1 MVRKKT
7 NIQKESFFQ
16 AGQEL
21 LQKVRQN
28 EAVSD
33 ADVWAAWKRLE
44 ARLDREHT
52 RKLRIRYGW
61 SALAASVA
69 LLLAVGV
76 GFWVTER
83 DDSAVSL
90 SLLDKEVPALNENEV
105 VLIAQNDRMQLKD
118 ESSVVYGEDGQADLK
133 EQVVKK
139 VSEPETKKEE
149 ETKINQIV
157 VPKGRKVDITF
168 SDGTKMYVNAG
179 SRVIYPALFAK
190 DKREIVV
197 EGEVYLDVRKDP
209 SRPFIVKTKEFE
221 VKVLGTQFNVCA
233 YEEDAESSVVLVEG
247 KVEVQTEMGNGKTTL
262 APNQLI
268 AVSEGGISVKVCHR
282 SQRRSFDYYIH
293 SNQRLAIRVF
303 YITRDGDFPF
313 LLHNRNWV
321 IFPYR
326 FFFTHNDLTVIYDI
340 LNICSVKHLVQ
351 DVFHT
356 PVCHIDIHFP
366 VQVDIRTVIH
376 KNKLT
381 VLLDVGKYIFDTA
394 SIHLDGQPC

>member
-21 LQKVRQN
+21 LQKVRKS
-28 EAVSD
+28 ETVCD
-33 ADVWAAWKRLE
+33 ADVRASWKRLE
-44 ARLDREHT
+44 ARLDRERT

-139 VSEPETKKEE
+139 VSEPETKKKE

-247 KVEVQTEMGNGKTTL
+247 KVEVQTETGNGKTTL

-268 AVSEGGISVKVCHR
+268 AVSEGGTSVKEV
-282 SQRRSFDYYIH
+282 
-293 SNQRLAIRVF
+293 
-303 YITRDGDFPF
+303 
-313 LLHNRNWV
+313 
-321 IFPYR
+321 
-326 FFFTHNDLTVIYDI
+326 
-340 LNICSVKHLVQ
+340 
-351 DVFHT
+351 DVFEYICWKDNMMLLNNRTVGEVAERLSRHYGRSI
-356 PVCHIDIHFP
+356 VCEADVENIPISGKLDLREETEDVVNILCQSLYLAYHIDENNRI
-366 VQVDIRTVIH
+366 V
-376 KNKLT
+376 LT
-381 VLLDVGKYIFDTA
+381 KK
-394 SIHLDGQPC
+394 

>member
-21 LQKVRQN
+21 LQKVRKS
-28 EAVSD
+28 ETVCD
-33 ADVWAAWKRLE
+33 ADVRASWKRLE
-44 ARLDREHT
+44 VRLDRERT

-61 SALAASVA
+61 SAVAASVA

-221 VKVLGTQFNVCA
+221 VKVLGIQKDPSRPFIVKTKEFEVKVLGTQFNVCA
-233 YEEDAESSVVLVEG
+233 YEEDSEASVVLVEG
-247 KVEVQTEMGNGKTTL
+247 KVEVQTETGNGKTTL

-268 AVSEGGISVKVCHR
+268 AVSEGGTSVKEV
-282 SQRRSFDYYIH
+282 
-293 SNQRLAIRVF
+293 
-303 YITRDGDFPF
+303 
-313 LLHNRNWV
+313 
-321 IFPYR
+321 
-326 FFFTHNDLTVIYDI
+326 
-340 LNICSVKHLVQ
+340 
-351 DVFHT
+351 DVFEYICWKDNMMLLNNRTVGEVIERLSRHYGRSI
-356 PVCHIDIHFP
+356 VCEADVENIPISGKLDLREETEDVVNILCQSLYLAYHIDENNRI
-366 VQVDIRTVIH
+366 V
-376 KNKLT
+376 LT
-381 VLLDVGKYIFDTA
+381 KK
-394 SIHLDGQPC
+394 

>member
-28 EAVSD
+28 EAMSD
-33 ADVWAAWKRLE
+33 TDVQASWKRLE
-44 ARLDREHT
+44 ARLNRKRA

-61 SALAASVA
+61 SAVAASVA

-197 EGEVYLDVRKDP
+197 EGEVYLDVQKDP

-233 YEEDAESSVVLVEG
+233 YEEDSEASVVLVEG
-247 KVEVQTEMGNGKTTL
+247 KVEVQTETSKEKT
-262 APNQLI
+262 
-268 AVSEGGISVKVCHR
+268 
-282 SQRRSFDYYIH
+282 
-293 SNQRLAIRVF
+293 
-303 YITRDGDFPF
+303 
-313 LLHNRNWV
+313 
-321 IFPYR
+321 
-326 FFFTHNDLTVIYDI
+326 
-340 LNICSVKHLVQ
+340 
-351 DVFHT
+351 
-356 PVCHIDIHFP
+356 
-366 VQVDIRTVIH
+366 
-376 KNKLT
+376 
-381 VLLDVGKYIFDTA
+381 
-394 SIHLDGQPC
+394 

>member
-44 ARLDREHT
+44 ARLDRERT

-61 SALAASVA
+61 SAVAASVA

-83 DDSAVSL
+83 DDVFVLGDMFYRKKEGVEEILKKLKGRKHLIIGNHDYSWMKSIELRKYFVETET
-90 SLLDKEVPALNENEV
+90 LL
-105 VLIAQNDRMQLKD
+105 VL
-118 ESSVVYGEDGQADLK
+118 
-133 EQVVKK
+133 
-139 VSEPETKKEE
+139 KEE

-197 EGEVYLDVRKDP
+197 EGEVYLDVQKDP

-233 YEEDAESSVVLVEG
+233 YEEDSEASVVLVEG
-247 KVEVQTEMGNGKTTL
+247 KVEVQTETGNEKTTL

-268 AVSEGGISVKVCHR
+268 AVSEGGTSVKEV
-282 SQRRSFDYYIH
+282 
-293 SNQRLAIRVF
+293 
-303 YITRDGDFPF
+303 
-313 LLHNRNWV
+313 
-321 IFPYR
+321 
-326 FFFTHNDLTVIYDI
+326 
-340 LNICSVKHLVQ
+340 
-351 DVFHT
+351 DVFEYICWKDNMMLLNNRTVGEVVERLSRHYGRSI
-356 PVCHIDIHFP
+356 VCEADVENIPISGKLDLREETEDVVNILCQSLYLAYHIDENNRI
-366 VQVDIRTVIH
+366 V
-376 KNKLT
+376 LT
-381 VLLDVGKYIFDTA
+381 KK
-394 SIHLDGQPC
+394 

>member
-21 LQKVRQN
+21 LQKVRKS
-28 EAVSD
+28 ETVCD
-33 ADVWAAWKRLE
+33 ADVRASWKRLE
-44 ARLDREHT
+44 ARLDRERT

-139 VSEPETKKEE
+139 VSEPETKK
-149 ETKINQIV
+149 N
-157 VPKGRKVDITF
+157 
-168 SDGTKMYVNAG
+168 NAG

-233 YEEDAESSVVLVEG
+233 YEEDSEASVVLVEG
-247 KVEVQTEMGNGKTTL
+247 KVEVQTETGNEKTTL

-268 AVSEGGISVKVCHR
+268 AVSEGGTSVKEV
-282 SQRRSFDYYIH
+282 
-293 SNQRLAIRVF
+293 
-303 YITRDGDFPF
+303 
-313 LLHNRNWV
+313 
-321 IFPYR
+321 
-326 FFFTHNDLTVIYDI
+326 
-340 LNICSVKHLVQ
+340 
-351 DVFHT
+351 DVFEYI
-356 PVCHIDIHFP
+356 CWKDNMMLLNNR
-366 VQVDIRTVIH
+366 RTVVPPLWSFH
-376 KNKLT
+376 RL
-381 VLLDVGKYIFDTA
+381 
-394 SIHLDGQPC
+394 